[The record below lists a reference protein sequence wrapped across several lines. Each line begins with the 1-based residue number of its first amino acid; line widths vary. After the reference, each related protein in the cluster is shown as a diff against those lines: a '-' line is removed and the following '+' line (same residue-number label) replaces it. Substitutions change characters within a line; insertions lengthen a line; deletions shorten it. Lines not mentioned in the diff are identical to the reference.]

1 MFTYTLIFVLI
12 DNYKRGNVM
21 ATDVRLV
28 KKALLK
34 PANRTINVADL
45 MRRNKFER
53 KQEKKRSL
61 FFVTAALS
69 SLVISLFIISL

>member
-1 MFTYTLIFVLI
+1 MIRDAHL
-12 DNYKRGNVM
+12 D
-21 ATDVRLV
+21 
-28 KKALLK
+28 KKELQGSV
-34 PANRTINVADL
+34 NRAVNVADL

-61 FFVTAALS
+61 IFVTAALS